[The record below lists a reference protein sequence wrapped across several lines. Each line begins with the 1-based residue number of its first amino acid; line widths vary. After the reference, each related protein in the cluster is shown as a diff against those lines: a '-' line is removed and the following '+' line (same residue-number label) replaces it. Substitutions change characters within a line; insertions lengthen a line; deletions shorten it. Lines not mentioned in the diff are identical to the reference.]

1 MNHLYFTEK
10 DLAVEEFADHQLYGA
25 KPVPTLETLIYLWT
39 VCAITEEVS
48 PNEKYFVT
56 YSEEDH
62 SIVGWNIDDINEGQ
76 LKSDCH
82 IRIPNDNI
90 RQIYISDDKK
100 LAYIEFGH
108 LEIYDMMNNHKIKI
122 DCDIGEYYSYCT
134 FNLKSELILYSGND
148 DYNLVLVYSTQTKN
162 NEW

>member
-1 MNHLYFTEK
+1 MSEIFVK
-10 DLAVEEFADHQLYGA
+10 IDDKFS
-25 KPVPTLETLIYLWT
+25 KPHNGKLIT
-39 VCAITEEVS
+39 KIEVS

-108 LEIYDMMNNHKIKI
+108 L
-122 DCDIGEYYSYCT
+122 
-134 FNLKSELILYSGND
+134 GN
-148 DYNLVLVYSTQTKN
+148 
-162 NEW
+162 